1 MRMKR
6 TERRCALVAGL
17 LLAGIT
23 ALPTV
28 SVAAEPTLWTMRGRA
43 LVSDYENRF
52 TTAYFDNRTELDVD
66 QGRGLE
72 LAIELRPSQHV
83 GVELSAGRMSFDADV
98 RNIRTERGP
107 STNPREFHDV
117 VTFSDEGDF
126 VMQPISLSVLF
137 HVLRD
142 RPVDLYLG
150 PQAAWVRYDVGVEAQ
165 EREAEL
171 AYGAKLGAEL
181 RLGDS
186 PWSLG
191 LELRHI
197 ETIHESVDRDLYGNL
212 GLNIAA
218 LSLAYHT
225 GPPARR

>member
-1 MRMKR
+1 MKR
-6 TERRCALVAGL
+6 MERRCALIALL
-17 LLAGIT
+17 LLAGL
-23 ALPTV
+23 AVLPTV
-28 SVAAEPTLWTMRGRA
+28 SAAAEPTLWTMRGRA

-52 TTAYFDNRTELDVD
+52 KSSYFENRTELDVD

-72 LAIELRPSQHV
+72 FAIELRPNSHV
-83 GVELSAGRMSFDADV
+83 GVELSVGRMSFDADL
-98 RNIRTERGP
+98 RNIRTEHDP
-107 STNPREFHDV
+107 SSSNPRDFRDV

-126 VMQPISLSVLF
+126 VMEPISLSVLF

-142 RPVDLYLG
+142 RPLDFYLG

-165 EREAEL
+165 DREAEL

-181 RLGDS
+181 RLGGS

-197 ETIHESVDRDLYGNL
+197 ETIHESQDRDLYGSI
-212 GLNIAA
+212 GLNAAA
-218 LSLAYHT
+218 LSLGYHI

>member
-1 MRMKR
+1 MKR
-6 TERRCALVAGL
+6 MEHRSALIAAL
-17 LLAGIT
+17 LLAGLT
-23 ALPTV
+23 ALPTM
-28 SVAAEPTLWTMRGRA
+28 SVAAEPTRWTMRGRA

-72 LAIELRPSQHV
+72 FAIEVRPNSRV
-83 GVELSAGRMSFDADV
+83 GVELSVGRMSFDAAL
-98 RNIRTERGP
+98 RNIRTVPGP
-107 STNPREFHDV
+107 STNPREFQEI

-126 VMQPISLSVLF
+126 VMEPISLSLLF

-142 RPVDLYLG
+142 RPVDLYFG

-197 ETIHESVDRDLYGNL
+197 ETIHESLDRDLYGNI
-212 GLNIAA
+212 GLNVAA
-218 LSLAYHT
+218 FSLAYHL
-225 GPPARR
+225 GPPVAR

>member
-1 MRMKR
+1 M
-6 TERRCALVAGL
+6 ERRSALIAGL
-17 LLAGIT
+17 LLAGIA

-28 SVAAEPTLWTMRGRA
+28 SVAAEPTRWTMRGRA

-72 LAIELRPSQHV
+72 VAVELRANQHV
-83 GVELSAGRMSFDADV
+83 GVELSAGRMSFDAAL
-98 RNIRTERGP
+98 RNIRTVPGP

-117 VTFSDEGDF
+117 VIFSDEGDF

-142 RPVDLYLG
+142 RPVDFYLG
-150 PQAAWVRYDVGVEAQ
+150 PQAAWVRYDVGVYAP

-181 RLGDS
+181 RLGGS
-186 PWSLG
+186 PWSAG
-191 LELRHI
+191 LELRRLQ
-197 ETIHESVDRDLYGNL
+197 TIHESLDRDLYGNI
-212 GLNIAA
+212 GINIAA
-218 LSLAYHT
+218 LSLAYHL
-225 GPPARR
+225 GPPVRR

>member
-1 MRMKR
+1 MKR
-6 TERRCALVAGL
+6 KERRCALIAAL
-17 LLAGIT
+17 LLAGFAAIP
-23 ALPTV
+23 A
-28 SVAAEPTLWTMRGRA
+28 AAEPTRWTMRGRA

-66 QGRGLE
+66 QGLGLE
-72 LAIELRPSQHV
+72 VAVELRANQRV
-83 GVELSAGRMSFDADV
+83 GVELSAGRMSFDAAL
-98 RNIRTERGP
+98 RNIRTVPGP
-107 STNPREFHDV
+107 STNPREFQEI

-126 VMQPISLSVLF
+126 VMEPIALSLLF

-142 RPVDLYLG
+142 RPLDLYLG
-150 PQAAWVRYDVGVEAQ
+150 PQAAWVRYDIGVEGAQ

-181 RLGDS
+181 RLGGS

-191 LELRHI
+191 LELRRLQ
-197 ETIHESVDRDLYGNL
+197 TIHESTDRDLYGNL
-212 GLNIAA
+212 GVNIAA

-225 GPPARR
+225 GPPAGR